1 MTLPNF
7 FIVGAGKSGTTSLYH
22 YLDGHPDVF
31 MSPLKEPNFFA
42 LEGEKVDFKSPGA
55 DGGINARSVTD
66 FAAYEELFDGAR
78 GERAV
83 GEASPMYLRSEKA
96 PAGIKL
102 LVPEAK
108 IIAILRDPAER
119 TYSAYLNQVR
129 DGREPLSFADA
140 LAAEEARGR
149 ANWAPG
155 WQYSL
160 DGYYHEQ
167 LSRYYDLFERDRIKV
182 YLYEDLRRD
191 PLGLV
196 RDVLRFLDVDETHVP
211 DTSLRHNVSGIP
223 RSRLLHD
230 FLKRPNPAKSLLK
243 PFLSKKT
250 RRRLSMR
257 AQNRN
262 LSRPP
267 ALQPEMRRALV
278 DGYREDIT
286 KLQGLIGR
294 DLSAWLE
301 G

>member
-7 FIVGAGKSGTTSLYH
+7 FVVGAGKSGTTSLYH
-22 YLDGHPDVF
+22 YLDGHPEVF

-42 LEGEKVDFKSPGA
+42 LEGERVDFRSPGA
-55 DGGINARSVTD
+55 EKGINARSVTD
-66 FAAYEELFDGAR
+66 LAAYEKLFDGVR
-78 GERAV
+78 GERAI

-96 PAGIKL
+96 PAGIKR
-102 LVPEAK
+102 LVPDAK
-108 IIAILRDPAER
+108 IVAILRDPAER

-129 DGREPLSFADA
+129 DGREPLSFAEA
-140 LAAEEARGR
+140 LAAEEERGR

-160 DGYYHEQ
+160 DGFYHEQ
-167 LSRYYDLFERDRIKV
+167 LSRYYQQFDPEQIRV
-182 YLYEDLRRD
+182 YLYEDLRKG

-196 RDVLRFLDVDETHVP
+196 RDVLGFLGVDTAYVP

-230 FLKRPNPAKSLLK
+230 FLKRPNPAKNLLK
-243 PFLSKKT
+243 PFLSAKT

-262 LSRPP
+262 LSKPP
-267 ALQPEMRRALV
+267 ALQPEMRRKLV
-278 DGYREDIT
+278 EMYREDVVR
-286 KLQGLIGR
+286 LQALIGR

-301 G
+301 C